1 MITILEVLPV
11 DGAVWLK
18 GDPNEPPGWC
28 ALVKTDLLRTEVGG
42 TFKGRMADL
51 TWLRRAEVLF
61 VYGEEPPPPIEAGD
75 TFEEEP

>member
-28 ALVKTDLLRTEVGG
+28 ALVKTNLCRTEVGG

-51 TWLRRAEVLF
+51 TWLRRAEELF

-75 TFEEEP
+75 VFEEEP